1 MKKVRLFFLVLL
13 AACIAVPLLCFNFET
28 DAVSEI
34 DNTVLTELDFSQ
46 GVSVDN
52 LTEYIND
59 RIGLRE
65 EALNAYQ
72 VINDRLFHEMEHP
85 TYCYGKDGYVFLKLG
100 ENTVDEEFIRAFC
113 EYIARIQTYC
123 RERGVPFIY
132 CVTPSKTTVYSQ
144 YLPDGYLYNNQF
156 LACLYE
162 NLERCG
168 VNYVDNASYLTEVA
182 RQEQIFNKQY
192 DAGHWND
199 LGEFYGV
206 NHILEEVR
214 RDFPAVQLLQLS
226 DYDIDWVEE
235 TTLPVSHFAISDVV
249 PSFRYVNED
258 KQTDLTDQFS
268 DIRLSAYHTF
278 RVSRTD
284 RDAGGLP
291 AVLFFHGSYFNR
303 NIGLFDFAFGQ
314 ECSVHNYQNVLDLDY
329 YFNIFQPDCV
339 IFETAEYATNAY
351 YFDLARMESK
361 TLNAP
366 LESCDLSGAHT
377 VVISDGAAAELPDL
391 TFAQNEGSRLI
402 TMTAAPGDAY
412 SFGYYV
418 SGDYTYDL
426 ELDEGTLSL
435 TADAQKSDLQS
446 GTLYLFR

>member
-1 MKKVRLFFLVLL
+1 MKKANLFFLVLL
-13 AACIAVPLLCFNFET
+13 SACIAVPLLCFNFET

-46 GVSVDN
+46 GVSIDD
-52 LTEYIND
+52 LTEYVND

-72 VINDRLFHEMEHP
+72 VLNDRLFHEMEHP

-100 ENTVDEEFIRAFC
+100 ENTVDEEFIGAFC
-113 EYIARIQTYC
+113 DYLARIQAYC
-123 RERGVPFIY
+123 QERGVPFIY
-132 CVTPSKTTVYSQ
+132 CVTPAKATIYPQ
-144 YLPDGYLYNNQF
+144 YLPDGYLYNNKY
-156 LACLYE
+156 LTCLYE

-168 VNYVDNASYLTEVA
+168 INYVDNAAYLTEVA
-182 RQEQIFNKQY
+182 QQEQIFNKQY

-199 LGEFYGV
+199 LGEFYGM

-214 RDFPAVQLLQLS
+214 KYFPSVQLLELS
-226 DYDIDWVEE
+226 DYEMDWVEE
-235 TTLPVSHFAISDVV
+235 TTLPVSHFSISDVV

-258 KQTDLTDQFS
+258 KQMDLTDSFS

-278 RVSRTD
+278 RVTQTD
-284 RDAGGLP
+284 RDTQGLP
-291 AVLFFHGSYFNR
+291 TVLFFHGSYFNR

-351 YFDLARMESK
+351 YFDLEKMESK
-361 TLNAP
+361 ALNAP
-366 LESCDLSGAHT
+366 LERCDLSEAYT
-377 VVISDGAAAELPDL
+377 VAIVDGAAEELPDL
-391 TFAQNEGSRLI
+391 AYEQSEGSRLI
-402 TMTAAPGDAY
+402 TMTAALEGVYD
-412 SFGYYV
+412 FGYYV

-426 ELDEGTLSL
+426 ELEEDTLFI
-435 TADAQKSDLQS
+435 TADVQKSDLRN
-446 GTLYLFR
+446 GTLYLF